1 MPSSHDL
8 FVKGFLSNLTE
19 AIDFFDSSLPKS
31 ITNLLELAKLELTKE
46 TFIDQDHKESRT
58 DLLYKVPLKRE
69 TSIYIYLLFEH
80 KSYYD
85 PKIFTQL
92 LDYISKIYRWQ
103 LENQECL
110 MVVIPFVFYH
120 GERGWDLGEN
130 FHDSFPVNSIPKEFL
145 KFLPNFAIQLLELKS
160 KGKAFQTR
168 NLALRLYM
176 RMIQIIHELPE
187 EFKIHLK
194 EIYTS
199 LREETNFAK
208 RIEIL
213 RNLLEY
219 LNRARND
226 AEKYSEKEIT
236 QSIEEEYMNVLDK
249 IREEGKLEG
258 ELKGELNKALETA
271 RKMKER
277 GYSDLEV
284 RDITG
289 LTKDQLRENG
299 IL

>member
-1 MPSSHDL
+1 
-8 FVKGFLSNLTE
+8 
-19 AIDFFDSSLPKS
+19 
-31 ITNLLELAKLELTKE
+31 
-46 TFIDQDHKESRT
+46 
-58 DLLYKVPLKRE
+58 
-69 TSIYIYLLFEH
+69 
-80 KSYYD
+80 
-85 PKIFTQL
+85 
-92 LDYISKIYRWQ
+92 
-103 LENQECL
+103 
-110 MVVIPFVFYH
+110 
-120 GERGWDLGEN
+120 
-130 FHDSFPVNSIPKEFL
+130 
-145 KFLPNFAIQLLELKS
+145 
-160 KGKAFQTR
+160 
-168 NLALRLYM
+168 M

-258 ELKGELNKALETA
+258 KLEGELNKALETA
-271 RKMKER
+271 RKMIEK